1 MFPTNAQ
8 LAEFLAQAAVVAK
21 GNAQKAFRRASRRAF
36 IWDVE
41 AAELLASGGSL
52 TELPGVG
59 PFLAAELRVWIE
71 GATQTPDPD
80 PDPTREGFLTR
91 TECDRI
97 LARDPG
103 WKARLKG
110 DLQMH
115 TDFSDGHA
123 SLEEMAEAGGRMG
136 HQYIAITDHSKGLKI
151 AGGIDEEELARQ
163 GDRIASLNTG
173 SEANGLRVFA
183 SIELNINP
191 GGAGDMDPI
200 ALRKLDIVLGSFHS
214 QLRKSED
221 QTDRY
226 LAAIRNPDLHILGH
240 PRGRIYNF
248 RLGLH
253 ADWERV
259 FAEAAALDKAVE
271 IDCFPDRQ
279 DLDVDLLRV
288 AASSG
293 VRVSIGTDSHYPDQ
307 LSFIDF
313 GLAAALEAGIPPGRV
328 INFMTAGEI
337 KDWVSGIRDA

>member
-1 MFPTNAQ
+1 MFLTNAQ
-8 LAEFLAQAAVVAK
+8 LAELLAQAAEGAK

-36 IWDVE
+36 IWDKE
-41 AAELLASGGSL
+41 AAELLADGGSL
-52 TELPGVG
+52 KELPGVG
-59 PFLAAELRVWIE
+59 PFLATEIRTWLE
-71 GATQTPDPD
+71 GSTPVPESE
-80 PDPTREGFLTR
+80 PTREGFLTR

-103 WKARLKG
+103 WRARLKG

-123 SLEEMAEAGGRMG
+123 SLQEMAEAASQMG

-151 AGGIDEEELARQ
+151 AGGIDEGVLARQ
-163 GDRIASLNTG
+163 ADEIAELN
-173 SEANGLRVFA
+173 EELKDNGLRMLA

-191 GGAGDMDPI
+191 AGEGDMDPW
-200 ALRKLDIVLGSFHS
+200 ALRQLDIVLGSFHS
-214 QLRKSED
+214 QLRKTDD

-248 RLGLH
+248 RLGLK
-253 ADWERV
+253 AEWDRV
-259 FAEAAALDKAVE
+259 FAEAAVLDKAVE

-279 DLDVDLLRV
+279 DLNVELLRV

-313 GLAAALEAGIPPGRV
+313 GLAAALEAGIAPDRL
-328 INFMTAGEI
+328 INFMSAGEI
-337 KDWVSGIRDA
+337 ERWVTSLRDA

>member
-1 MFPTNAQ
+1 MFLTNAH
-8 LAEFLAQAAVVAK
+8 LAELLAQAAQGAK
-21 GNAQKAFRRASRRAF
+21 GNAEKAFRRASRRAF

-41 AAELLASGGSL
+41 AAELLASGGIL

-59 PFLAAELRVWIE
+59 PFLAAELRAWIE
-71 GATQTPDPD
+71 SSAAIPEPE
-80 PDPTREGFLTR
+80 PTRKGFLTK

-123 SLEEMAEAGGRMG
+123 SLREMAEAASQMR

-163 GDRIASLNTG
+163 SDQIAELNDRSG
-173 SEANGLRVFA
+173 ANGLRVLA

-191 GGAGDMDPI
+191 DGEGDMDPF

-253 ADWERV
+253 AEWERV

-307 LSFIDF
+307 LCFIDF
-313 GLAAALEAGIPPGRV
+313 GLAATLEAGIPPARV
-328 INFMTAGEI
+328 INFMTANEI
-337 KDWVSGIRDA
+337 KDWVSGLRDA